1 MPAHKISAKT
11 RASRENIKKAREARK
26 QQAVEKRLQSLAD
39 SAKSIEEKIAEVRE
53 LVPQM
58 TEDKIIEYIENQPK
72 KNLVKRFKEILFKV
86 FDEAGGMERLKRMAK
101 EDKVFLKLVDQ
112 CIVLAKSEPESKQQL
127 GPRVIVNISGLY
139 PEKEGGD
146 MAIELKPFQAIN
158 PNNLL

>member
-1 MPAHKISAKT
+1 MPAHKLSAKT

-26 QQAVEKRLQSLAD
+26 QQAVEKRLQALAD
-39 SAKSIEEKIAEVRE
+39 SAKSIEEKITEMKA

-58 TEDKIIEYIENQPK
+58 AEEKIIEYIENQPK
-72 KNLVKRFKEILFKV
+72 KNLVKWFKEILFKV

-112 CIVLAKSEPESKQQL
+112 CIVLAKSDTENKQQA
-127 GPRVIVNISGLY
+127 GPRVLVHISGLY

-146 MAIELKPFQAIN
+146 TAIEVTPQAIN
-158 PNNLL
+158 PDNPL